1 MPPMPSSQPF
11 SMPPALSTTQEGLP
25 AQDCPPIFTSALP
38 SRIFFRPRRAPPR
51 RFALLVPST
60 LSNVPLLPSRAF
72 PFALSG
78 RSAKPL
84 QVVPVLVKQVKVA
97 TLLQPFPIC
106 KRLTEGE
113 AAIFGKT
120 EDVDRLVVDELR
132 HTLFPKIVLDL
143 PQVPCREVGAD
154 LRHFKLLLF

>member
-1 MPPMPSSQPF
+1 MNPQTQPDRESLTSENSDKAKFAPLKPHRPTPIGQGRRRGTLIPS
-11 SMPPALSTTQEGLP
+11 E
-25 AQDCPPIFTSALP
+25 
-38 SRIFFRPRRAPPR
+38 
-51 RFALLVPST
+51 
-60 LSNVPLLPSRAF
+60 
-72 PFALSG
+72 
-78 RSAKPL
+78 
-84 QVVPVLVKQVKVA
+84 VKVP

-106 KRLTEGE
+106 KRITEGK
-113 AAIFGKT
+113 AAIFAET